1 MKLIKKYS
9 FLFKDL
15 NTDEKQILGSV
26 VVMFFGMVLLT
37 WLTSTAVTHR
47 TTDVTTQVEQENY
60 ELPESYNKYANRIYN
75 EKYGK

>member
-15 NTDEKQILGSV
+15 NTDEKQILGSA

>member
-37 WLTSTAVTHR
+37 WLTSTAVTHK
-47 TTDVTTQVEQENY
+47 TTEVTTQVEQENY

>member
-75 EKYGK
+75 EKYK

>member
-1 MKLIKKYS
+1 MKVIKKYS

-47 TTDVTTQVEQENY
+47 TTKVTTQVKQQNY

-75 EKYGK
+75 EKHGK